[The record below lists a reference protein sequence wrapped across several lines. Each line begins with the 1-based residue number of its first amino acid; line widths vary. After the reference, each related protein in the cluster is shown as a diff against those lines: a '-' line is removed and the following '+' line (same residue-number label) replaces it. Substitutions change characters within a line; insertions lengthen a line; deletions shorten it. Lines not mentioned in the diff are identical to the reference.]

1 MGIFYF
7 LANFNEY
14 QSYETHYVTMRVM
27 TIHINIIIIPR
38 LMSKRLN
45 GAFQMRGENEP
56 FQGTKSQDRPH
67 PQNQQRKCGVTI
79 FKALSVLSVGSESF
93 FPLLLYLHRLLVLH
107 SLPDKIPPSSC
118 PNYIQF
124 ITSST
129 LEHPSIKIGTLTSQI
144 P

>member
-45 GAFQMRGENEP
+45 GAFQMGGENEP

-67 PQNQQRKCGVTI
+67 PQNQQRKCGVTN

-93 FPLLLYLHRLLVLH
+93 FPLLLYYIGCWFFTAYPTKYRHRH
-107 SLPDKIPPSSC
+107 A
-118 PNYIQF
+118 Q
-124 ITSST
+124 ITFNLSP
-129 LEHPSIKIGTLTSQI
+129 LQH
-144 P
+144 